1 MGDIVIVFKI
11 RELRKKQGLTLIDLA
26 QRSGISKSE
35 ISEIE
40 TGKRDP
46 RFSTIV
52 NLAEALNVSIND
64 VFEK

>member
-1 MGDIVIVFKI
+1 MIVFKI